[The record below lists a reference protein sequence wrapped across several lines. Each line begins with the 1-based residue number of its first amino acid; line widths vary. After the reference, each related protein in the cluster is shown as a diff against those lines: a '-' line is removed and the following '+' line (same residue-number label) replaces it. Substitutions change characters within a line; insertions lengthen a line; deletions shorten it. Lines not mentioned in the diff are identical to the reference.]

1 MSTVEKAIAIAVRA
15 HAGQRDKAGRPYIL
29 HPLRVMHG
37 CASDDERIVAI
48 LHDVLEDTEVTE
60 ADPRQAGFGDE
71 VIGALLCL
79 TKTEGENYGDFI
91 GRVMPNPLARR
102 VKTLDL
108 LDNMDCSRLASFDD
122 KDAARM
128 RRYVAALAR
137 LRDHEAT

>member
-1 MSTVEKAIAIAVRA
+1 MSTLEKAIAIAVGA

-60 ADPRQAGFGDE
+60 ADLRQAGFGDE
-71 VIGALLCL
+71 LIAALRCL
-79 TKTEGENYGDFI
+79 TKAEGEHYADFI
-91 GRVMPNPLARR
+91 GRLMPNPLARR

-108 LDNMDCSRLASFDD
+108 LNNMDCSRLTTFDD

-128 RRYVAALAR
+128 QRYVAALAR
-137 LRDHEAT
+137 LREPRAT

>member
-1 MSTVEKAIAIAVRA
+1 MSTLEKAIAIAVSA

-60 ADPRQAGFGDE
+60 ADLRQEGFGDE
-71 VIGALLCL
+71 VIAALLCL
-79 TKTEGENYGDFI
+79 TKAEGENYGDFI

-128 RRYVAALAR
+128 KRYVAALAR
-137 LRDHEAT
+137 LRDLET